1 MPSNPRRS
9 SPPPLCLQA
18 EPPPPLP
25 VLDAAKRDLCVGSP
39 SKSVKLVTSKSEN
52 NIGVQNDLKNING
65 HVLQHSG
72 GGNLLPRSPLPPL
85 IENERTQPVPKL
97 QARWSGYVPRDRPPA
112 DHGKTF
118 LYSIPNRYP
127 DVRAKELCRMIN
139 ELSPDDAAGVC
150 PPTRHRR
157 LSSLSE
163 LARLVPGHQRV
174 QSDTPDRSSSLRRGR
189 SLNIMRP
196 PISRKDKANS
206 KLVTYKATPKTN
218 RAAKSVKYGRI
229 VNSAMDWDNLE
240 KWGQWEQYQWDGI
253 RGMIEYADRDLD
265 TIIFR
270 VNDVDESRRSKV
282 MMHDL
287 VQAASPHVAMQS
299 DDRKSEEV
307 SVAEAKPPSFDPPPS
322 PDPPPNLLATPRAE
336 SLHFDPSSFKVKD
349 DASPKATVAREPQPR
364 SGNSFMLKSPSH
376 RSLHQKRS
384 SIASV
389 VALTSR
395 LRHRS
400 RSPVKRES
408 ASSGKKFG
416 REETGYTRFRN
427 FLEYHQKRQLQD
439 QVVEDVEECLQ
450 PDSEKLDPPAPQD
463 PVVAVK
469 TPSQIP
475 CQTDA
480 TLPNHEK
487 DVSSPKQEPTHHH
500 TKSISI
506 ASTASIADARAVFM
520 SCPGTPRK
528 HSDTT
533 TSIPKSPGPAPST
546 ELPPVPEGIA
556 PVLPRTPRN
565 SFSCPQTSDL
575 RPKSR
580 GSPEKYSLY
589 PSVSPEK
596 LSSSPTKPAAVRV
609 RMIQAESFPKPPSL
623 TPSPERLASTRSS
636 PSRPSPYRSPR
647 KRIHND
653 NGKRETAPAT
663 QEHTHVSNRKLI
675 MTAEQ
680 ADDKENV
687 DPAFDASSMADLY
700 FKINQ
705 GSPSKG
711 SPRNNKRHSKRE
723 SHITEDILSEYTD
736 STNDLPP
743 TPITAVKPI
752 QSGLQARCMMS
763 AIIVNAEQSP
773 QQPSR
778 PTSITTDKSRQSLD
792 PGAALQASLSYEAAL
807 RNMDGQRST
816 SDSVVPVM
824 TSEAMPDRTST
835 LKSHEALFK
844 SVNHSS
850 APSLQRSS
858 QRSSMTDS
866 AMEAR
871 LSQLEHSNLMLREA
885 IMAIVNASAEAG
897 VSPNLG
903 VGTGFED
910 GVFGSAERKDP
921 MSALHASRNGVLT
934 HDQSANGVV

>member
-1 MPSNPRRS
+1 M
-9 SPPPLCLQA
+9 
-18 EPPPPLP
+18 
-25 VLDAAKRDLCVGSP
+25 LDAAKRDLCVRSP
-39 SKSVKLVTSKSEN
+39 SKSVKLVTSRSEN
-52 NIGVQNDLKNING
+52 NIGVRNSLKDTNG
-65 HVLQHSG
+65 HVLQHTE
-72 GGNLLPRSPLPPL
+72 GNLLPRSPLPPL
-85 IENERTQPVPKL
+85 IENERTEPVPKL

-127 DVRAKELCRMIN
+127 EVRAKELCRMLN
-139 ELSPDDAAGVC
+139 ELSPDDTAAVC

-163 LARLVPGHQRV
+163 LARLVPGHHRV
-174 QSDTPDRSSSLRRGR
+174 QSDTLDRSSSLRRGR

-196 PISRKDKANS
+196 PVSRKDKANS

-240 KWGQWEQYQWDGI
+240 KWGQWEQYQWNGVH
-253 RGMIEYADRDLD
+253 GMIEYADRDLD
-265 TIIFR
+265 TIVFR

-287 VQAASPHVAMQS
+287 VRASSPHVAIQGN
-299 DDRKSEEV
+299 DHKSEEV
-307 SVAEAKPPSFDPPPS
+307 SVAEAKPASVDPPPS
-322 PDPPPNLLATPRAE
+322 LDPPPNLLATPRAE

-349 DASPKATVAREPQPR
+349 DASPKTTVAVEAQPR
-364 SGNSFMLKSPSH
+364 SGNPFMIKSPSH
-376 RSLHQKRS
+376 RSLHNKRS

-408 ASSGKKFG
+408 ASSGKKLG
-416 REETGYTRFRN
+416 KEETGYTRFRN
-427 FLEYHQKRQLQD
+427 FLEYHQKRQMQD
-439 QVVEDVEECLQ
+439 QVVEDVDEPFQ
-450 PDSEKLDPPAPQD
+450 PDSKKPDTEVPQD
-463 PVVAVK
+463 SKVAVK

-475 CQTDA
+475 CQMDA
-480 TLPNHEK
+480 PLPDHKEGI
-487 DVSSPKQEPTHHH
+487 SSSKHEPTHHH

-506 ASTASIADARAVFM
+506 ASTASIADAKAVFI

-546 ELPPVPEGIA
+546 ELPPVPEGI
-556 PVLPRTPRN
+556 VQFLPRTPRN
-565 SFSCPQTSDL
+565 SFSGPQASDL

-596 LSSSPTKPAAVRV
+596 PSSSPTKPAAVRV

-623 TPSPERLASTRSS
+623 APSPERSVSAKSS
-636 PSRPSPYRSPR
+636 PAKSSPHRSPR
-647 KRIHND
+647 KRINTET
-653 NGKRETAPAT
+653 GKRETVQTT
-663 QEHTHVSNRKLI
+663 QGQIDISNRKTI
-675 MTAEQ
+675 VTAEQ
-680 ADDKENV
+680 TEDKENI
-687 DPAFDASSMADLY
+687 DPAFNAPSMADLL

-723 SHITEDILSEYTD
+723 SHVTEDILSEYTD
-736 STNDLPP
+736 SINDLPP
-743 TPITAVKPI
+743 TPITAVKPG
-752 QSGLQARCMMS
+752 QSSLQARCRMS
-763 AIIVNAEQSP
+763 AIVVNAEQSP
-773 QQPSR
+773 QKPSR
-778 PTSITTDKSRQSLD
+778 PTSMTTDKSRQSLD
-792 PGAALQASLSYEAAL
+792 SRAPLQASLSYEAAL

-816 SDSVVPVM
+816 SDSVVPVT
-824 TSEAMPDRTST
+824 TSDPVADRTST
-835 LKSHEALFK
+835 LKSHEALFR

-871 LSQLEHSNLMLREA
+871 LSQLEHSNLLLREA
-885 IMAIVNASAEAG
+885 IMAIVNASAE
-897 VSPNLG
+897 VDLSPNLG

-910 GVFGSAERKDP
+910 GLFGSAERKDA
-921 MSALHASRNGVLT
+921 MGALHGSRNGIRT
-934 HDQSANGVV
+934 HDKSTNSVI